1 MENLSIKLTNIQ
13 QSFGAK
19 ELFSIKELTA
29 YQGDRIGI
37 IGSNGQGKSTLLKII
52 KGDLIP
58 DVGKVQREVEFNFFT
73 QIDEINELKN
83 IDLLDWEL
91 MGRLSVPKNQVN
103 TLSGG
108 EETKFRLTQIL
119 SDYQMGLMLDEP
131 TTHLDRAGMHILI
144 EELRYYYGTL
154 LFVSHDRTFLN
165 QLATKIWEVR
175 DGKVYEYLGN
185 FDDYQEQK
193 KQETLENER
202 AIERFLKEKQRLES
216 AIIKKKE
223 QAEKSNQLSAKKK
236 QKNIRP
242 DRLSSSKQ
250 KDTVQANLQ
259 KSAKSMESRLDMLDE
274 QKKITK
280 KRRIVFPPSQTV
292 AIHNKYP
299 IRGENFY
306 LKKGDKLLFKD
317 CNFQFD
323 LGKRIAITG
332 GNGTGKSSLLHSILA
347 NDQGIVLSP
356 KVVFS
361 IYQQMSYKMSGE
373 GTILDYFFKLTEYK
387 ESVIRSVL
395 HNVGFSQLEMTKP
408 INGLSGGEA
417 TRLQIALLFI
427 KPSNVLILDE
437 PTNFI
442 DLETISALEN
452 LIRSYQGTV
461 VFTSHDDY
469 FVGKVADEVYEIVDY
484 SLKKL

>member
-236 QKNIRP
+236 QKNIRT

-259 KSAKSMESRLDMLDE
+259 KL
-274 QKKITK
+274 
-280 KRRIVFPPSQTV
+280 
-292 AIHNKYP
+292 
-299 IRGENFY
+299 
-306 LKKGDKLLFKD
+306 
-317 CNFQFD
+317 
-323 LGKRIAITG
+323 
-332 GNGTGKSSLLHSILA
+332 
-347 NDQGIVLSP
+347 
-356 KVVFS
+356 
-361 IYQQMSYKMSGE
+361 
-373 GTILDYFFKLTEYK
+373 
-387 ESVIRSVL
+387 
-395 HNVGFSQLEMTKP
+395 
-408 INGLSGGEA
+408 
-417 TRLQIALLFI
+417 
-427 KPSNVLILDE
+427 
-437 PTNFI
+437 
-442 DLETISALEN
+442 
-452 LIRSYQGTV
+452 
-461 VFTSHDDY
+461 
-469 FVGKVADEVYEIVDY
+469 
-484 SLKKL
+484 